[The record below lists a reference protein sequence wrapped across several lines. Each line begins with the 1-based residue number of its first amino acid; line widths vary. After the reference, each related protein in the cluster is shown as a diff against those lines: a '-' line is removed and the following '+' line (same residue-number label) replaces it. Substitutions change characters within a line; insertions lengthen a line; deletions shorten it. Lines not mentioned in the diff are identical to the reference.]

1 MGLHRRVSESEWGG
15 EGVGGWSRAGCWCP
29 PRGQPGMGAC
39 PEQGEEGDHV
49 PLKVTVGLTLLCIQ
63 GLAECKA
70 ISRCPST
77 VMVIVRWVVK

>member
-49 PLKVTVGLTLLCIQ
+49 GLTLLCIQ